1 MRWDEWRFSAK
12 RAWQDSFVKWMT
24 VCTVLFHVAMSAFAL
39 HALLP
44 QGARARIL
52 TVHYTIYLGIDDVRP
67 WQWILLLPAILLL
80 ILFVNGVVACG
91 LFRQDKLAAKTLVA
105 FSVLLTLVWGVNLF
119 FLVSVNL

>member
-12 RAWQDSFVKWMT
+12 RAWQDSFVKWTT
-24 VCTVLFHVAMSAFAL
+24 VFTVLFHVTMSVYAL

-52 TVHYTIYLGIDDVRP
+52 TVHYNMYLGIDDVRA

-80 ILFVNGVVACG
+80 ILLVNGIVACG
-91 LFRQDKLAAKTLVA
+91 LFRQEELAAKTLVA
-105 FSVLLTLVWGVNLF
+105 FSALITLIWSVNLF

>member
-1 MRWDEWRFSAK
+1 M
-12 RAWQDSFVKWMT
+12 M
-24 VCTVLFHVAMSAFAL
+24 
-39 HALLP
+39 
-44 QGARARIL
+44 
-52 TVHYTIYLGIDDVRP
+52 
-67 WQWILLLPAILLL
+67 